1 VQFGV
6 LQFFSWPNRRFPLP
20 EVYQRAFDRIDVM
33 EHSGYDAVWLAE
45 HHFSTYSVCPSI
57 HMMGAHIA
65 ARTKRLRIGT
75 AVSLAPF
82 YQPLRLAEEIALLDV
97 LSDGRVNFGAGRG
110 FDAIEYRN
118 FGVARDDSYPMFREH
133 VRVVLEAWRNERLTF
148 HGRYCHFDDVEVLP
162 KPLQQ
167 PHPPVWLASTSED
180 AVIWSAQNGYSILM
194 DPHSSHAQIAAKR
207 ARYQDELERA
217 GHSMANRVI
226 PMARNIA
233 LAETDA
239 KAHEVAKSSAQFM
252 FGSYLKNAPR
262 PDGDDGLDPIERY
275 VADTVICGTPESVV
289 DQLHALE
296 EQLPLEYLMCTPL
309 SHESFVLF
317 TEKVMPRFL

>member
-1 VQFGV
+1 MRFGV
-6 LQFFSWPNRRFPLP
+6 LQFFSWPGRRIPLP

-33 EHSGYDAVWLAE
+33 EHAGYDAVWLAE

-82 YQPLRLAEEIALLDV
+82 YHPLRLAEEIALLDV
-97 LSDGRVNFGAGRG
+97 LSDGRVNFGVGRG
-110 FDAIEYRN
+110 
-118 FGVARDDSYPMFREH
+118 EH
-133 VRVVLEAWRNERLTF
+133 VKVVLEAWKQDRLTF
-148 HGRYCHFDDVEVLP
+148 HGDFCDFDDVEVLP

-167 PHPPVWLASTSED
+167 PHPPVWLASSSED
-180 AVIWSAQNGYSILM
+180 AVIWSARNGYSILM
-194 DPHSSHAQIAAKR
+194 DPHSSHAEIAAKR
-207 ARYQDELERA
+207 ARYQLELESA
-217 GHSMANRVI
+217 GYRIDGRVI

-233 LAETDA
+233 LADTQA
-239 KAHEVAKSSAQFM
+239 KAHEVAMSSARFM
-252 FGSYLKNAPR
+252 FGSYLGNAPR
-262 PDGDDGLDPIERY
+262 PSGTGDPIERY
-275 VADTVICGTPESVV
+275 VADTVICGTPEAVI
-289 DQLHALE
+289 DQLHALA

-317 TEKVMPRFL
+317 TEKVMPKFL

>member
-1 VQFGV
+1 MQFGV

-20 EVYQRAFDRIDVM
+20 QVYQRAFERIDMM
-33 EHSGYDAVWLAE
+33 ERAGYDAVWLAE

-65 ARTKRLRIGT
+65 ARTRRLRIGT

-110 FDAIEYRN
+110 FDATEYRN
-118 FGVARDDSYPMFREH
+118 FGVARDDSYPLFREH
-133 VRVVLEAWRNERLTF
+133 VQVVLEAWRNERLTF
-148 HGRYCHFDDVEVLP
+148 HGRFCHFDDVEVLP

-167 PHPPVWLASTSED
+167 PHPPVWLAASSED
-180 AVIWSAQNGYSILM
+180 AVIWSARNGYSILM

-207 ARYQDELERA
+207 ARYQTELETA
-217 GHSMANRVI
+217 GFSAAGRVI

-233 LAETDA
+233 LATTTQ
-239 KAHEVAKSSAQFM
+239 KAREVAKRSAKFM
-252 FGSYLKNAPR
+252 FGSYLSRAPR
-262 PDGDDGLDPIERY
+262 PPGEVGDPIERY
-275 VADTVICGTPESVV
+275 VDDSVICGTPESVV
-289 DQLHALE
+289 DQLHGLE
-296 EQLPLEYLMCTPL
+296 DQLPLEYLMCTPL

>member
-1 VQFGV
+1 MRFGV
-6 LQFFSWPNRRFPLP
+6 LQFFSWPGRRFPLP
-20 EVYQRAFDRIDVM
+20 EVYRRAFDRIDVM
-33 EHSGYDAVWLAE
+33 ERSGYDAVWLAE

-82 YQPLRLAEEIALLDV
+82 YHPLRLAEEVALLDV
-97 LSDGRVNFGAGRG
+97 LSGGRVNFGAGRG
-110 FDAIEYRN
+110 FDATEYRN
-118 FGVARDDSYPMFREH
+118 FGVARDSSYPVFREH
-133 VRVVLEAWRNERLTF
+133 VQVVLEAWRNERLTF

-180 AVIWSAQNGYSILM
+180 AVVWSARNGYSILM
-194 DPHSSHAQIAAKR
+194 DPHSSHAEIAAKR
-207 ARYQDELERA
+207 ARYQSELEAA
-217 GHSMANRVI
+217 GFSMQGRTI

-233 LAETDA
+233 LASTEA
-239 KAHEVAKSSAQFM
+239 KAREIAMNSAAFM
-252 FGSYLKNAPR
+252 FRSYLGRAPR
-262 PDGDDGLDPIERY
+262 PNEPAPVDPVAQY
-275 VADTVICGTPESVV
+275 VDDTVICGTPAAVI
-289 DQLHALE
+289 DRLRALE
-296 EQLPLEYLMCTPL
+296 AQLPLDYLMCTPL

-317 TEKVMPRFL
+317 TEEVMPHFL

>member
-1 VQFGV
+1 MQFAV
-6 LQFFSWPNRRFPLP
+6 LQFFSWPGRRIPLP
-20 EVYQRAFDRIDVM
+20 EVSQRAFDRIDVM

-82 YQPLRLAEEIALLDV
+82 YHPLRLAEEVALLDV
-97 LSDGRVNFGAGRG
+97 LSGGRVYFGAGRG
-110 FDAIEYRN
+110 FDATEYRN
-118 FGVARDDSYPMFREH
+118 FGVAREDSYPVFREH
-133 VRVVLEAWRNERLTF
+133 VQVVLEAWKSERLTF
-148 HGRYCHFDDVEVLP
+148 HGQFCHYDDVEVLP

-167 PHPPVWLASTSED
+167 PHPPVWLASTSEE
-180 AVIWSAQNGYSILM
+180 AVAWSARNGYSILM
-194 DPHSSHAQIAAKR
+194 DPHSSHAEIAAKR
-207 ARYQDELERA
+207 ALFQRELEGA
-217 GHSMANRVI
+217 GFSMAGRFI

-233 LAETDA
+233 LASTQA
-239 KAHEVAKSSAQFM
+239 KAHEVAMSSAKFM
-252 FGSYLKNAPR
+252 FGSYLGNAPR
-262 PDGDDGLDPIERY
+262 PATSGDPIEQY

-317 TEKVMPRFL
+317 TEKVMPKFL

>member
-1 VQFGV
+1 MKFGV
-6 LQFFSWPNRRFPLP
+6 LQFFSWPGRRIPLA
-20 EVYQRAFDRIDVM
+20 EVYQRAFDRIDIM

-75 AVSLAPF
+75 AVSHAPF
-82 YQPLRLAEEIALLDV
+82 YHPLRLAEEIALLDV
-97 LSDGRVNFGAGRG
+97 LSGGRVNFGAGRG
-110 FDAIEYRN
+110 FDATEYSN
-118 FGVARDDSYPMFREH
+118 FGVARQDSYPKFREH
-133 VRVVLEAWRNERLTF
+133 VQVVLEAWRNERLTF
-148 HGRYCHFDDVEVLP
+148 HGRFCHFDDVEVLP

-167 PHPPVWLASTSED
+167 PHPPVWLASSSED
-180 AVIWSAQNGYSILM
+180 AVIWSARNGYSILM
-194 DPHSSHAQIAAKR
+194 DPHSSHAEIAAKR
-207 ARYQDELERA
+207 ARYQTELEGA
-217 GHSMANRVI
+217 GHSMAGRVI

-233 LAETDA
+233 LAETQE
-239 KAHEVAKSSAQFM
+239 KAHEIAMSSAGFM

-262 PDGDDGLDPIERY
+262 PDVADGSDPIARY
-275 VADTVICGTPESVV
+275 VADTVIFGTPQSVV
-289 DQLHALE
+289 DQLQELE
-296 EQLPLEYLMCTPL
+296 ERLPLEYLMCTPL